1 MQIKMDF
8 GSINGIN
15 YENQNEIRMK
25 VEWKFQCKNAA
36 NSNANASV
44 LDFSSR
50 RWLNQLAI
58 PPLYPSHDKI

>member
-50 RWLNQLAI
+50 R
-58 PPLYPSHDKI
+58 